1 MELVHLLNIDIY
13 QDRLSKRYKAL
24 PSKSLLSKSVFPVK
38 MQFHE
43 FEQTPGGSKG

>member
-1 MELVHLLNIDIY
+1 MELVHLLNVDIY